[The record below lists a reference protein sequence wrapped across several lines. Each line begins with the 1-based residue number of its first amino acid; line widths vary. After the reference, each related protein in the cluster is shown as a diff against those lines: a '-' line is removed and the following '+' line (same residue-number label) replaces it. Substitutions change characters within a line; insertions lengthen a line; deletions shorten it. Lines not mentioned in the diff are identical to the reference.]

1 MVLNARLA
9 RHMGAIQGTFVN
21 FATGSMS
28 AIAAAIVVGLIVSRD
43 AGSAS
48 LAGSAGSA
56 AAAGLD
62 PVRAFAGISSPWIL
76 TGGVLGVAVVI
87 LSNRVIPRLPV
98 FVSTALLFVGQI
110 GAGLGLDFA
119 RTGCWNWRNFFGALL
134 VCAGIVVNALAER
147 NPAGPSA

>member
-43 AGSAS
+43 AG

-56 AAAGLD
+56 AASGLD

-147 NPAGPSA
+147 YPAGPSA